1 VKRPYSH
8 RQDLRSYGLYKH
20 IGTRSAQVCQAAR
33 TGICLVG
40 HNIGSYGHYRGKLD
54 RSRLDLCRPQARYEY
69 QSRGLDT
76 AMRETFGYAVTQAV
90 TYVRELS
97 DSNHFPQ
104 SVLDAIRRARRL
116 DLNDQ
121 VIALDS
127 EGPKLVFAD

>member
-1 VKRPYSH
+1 M
-8 RQDLRSYGLYKH
+8 
-20 IGTRSAQVCQAAR
+20 SAIELASAWLATISAATSDWTLPR
-33 TGICLVG
+33 ETGQI
-40 HNIGSYGHYRGKLD
+40 KA
-54 RSRLDLCRPQARYEY
+54 DLCRPQARYGY

-76 AMRETFGYAVTQAV
+76 GMRETFGYAVTQAV
-90 TYVRELS
+90 TYIRELS

-104 SVLDAIRRARRL
+104 SVLDAIRRARRP